1 MQPMWFSM
9 AIASMDKCKCTV
21 HVDECLCILYHNA
34 VKSGGQ
40 KVKAFDSDVKIAG
53 SSPYHQNLNLKHKIV
68 L

>member
-1 MQPMWFSM
+1 
-9 AIASMDKCKCTV
+9 MDKCTV
-21 HVDECLCILYHNA
+21 HVLDECLCILYHNA

-53 SSPYHQNLNLKHKIV
+53 SSPYHQNLNQKHKIV